1 MQKRKGFCPAWS
13 WWVRSGERLT
23 LGLDLRE
30 VLDPAPRLSQRE
42 RDGLRKVLSILGRGT
57 TVVQAMRES
66 GLQLPLEA
74 WTLLETGELTG
85 HLGEAMR
92 DIGMHLQD
100 RSIKRRQL
108 LGQIWYP
115 SMVLIAGMGVMGL
128 ILLWVIP
135 QMQAVS
141 TGMGGPAGLPWLTE
155 HIGLLYGSLFAAAL
169 LLLAGGAVLLFSLH
183 WLAGRYPL
191 CGQLEERVY
200 NLLPLVG
207 SIRRQTR
214 EARLLRQVGT
224 LLRGG
229 VTLPASLTMAAGGC
243 VNLWEK
249 HQLLLFRE
257 RLLRGTGLAV
267 AAASCALLSADNE
280 PLLEAGQESGNLET
294 YMVRIA
300 DDLQVQASWKSQQLT
315 RVLEPVFLLGLSAAI
330 AGLILAYLL
339 PMVRMLE
346 QAGGSF

>member
-169 LLLAGGAVLLFSLH
+169 LLLAGGGCSV
-183 WLAGRYPL
+183 
-191 CGQLEERVY
+191 V
-200 NLLPLVG
+200 
-207 SIRRQTR
+207 
-214 EARLLRQVGT
+214 
-224 LLRGG
+224 
-229 VTLPASLTMAAGGC
+229 LPA
-243 VNLWEK
+243 
-249 HQLLLFRE
+249 
-257 RLLRGTGLAV
+257 LARWP
-267 AAASCALLSADNE
+267 LSA
-280 PLLEAGQESGNLET
+280 LRST
-294 YMVRIA
+294 
-300 DDLQVQASWKSQQLT
+300 
-315 RVLEPVFLLGLSAAI
+315 
-330 AGLILAYLL
+330 
-339 PMVRMLE
+339 
-346 QAGGSF
+346 